1 MSDLPR
7 NIDLH
12 QLRSFVAVATLGN
25 FTRAA
30 ERLNLS
36 QPSLSLQIRQLEQA
50 VGLRLLDRSTR
61 SVALTRAGEDFLP
74 AAARLLDDFQSAIGT
89 VADLAAR
96 RRGRVAVA
104 VLPSVAAELLPRAIA
119 LLRARHPD
127 IVVSLR
133 DDVAEHI
140 PARVRSGEVDFG
152 LGAIDGVDADLSGAP
167 LITDELVAVLPRAHS
182 LANGAKTTPFKT
194 TPVKTTWRALARHPF
209 VATSRDSSVRQ
220 LTEQAFARNGLRLEP
235 AFEAKYM
242 STAIGLIAQ
251 GLGVGALPS
260 SAVSMVRQ
268 AGLAHAEIHGPVMK
282 RRIGIMTRRGR
293 SLSPAAQTLVG
304 MLKMAASGDRE
315 RPELVVRAM

>member
-1 MSDLPR
+1 MK
-7 NIDLH
+7 IDLH
-12 QLRSFVAVATLGN
+12 QLRIFVAVARLGN

-36 QPSLSLQIRQLEQA
+36 QPSLSLHIRRLEQD
-50 VGLRLLDRSTR
+50 LRIRLFDRSTR
-61 SVALTRAGEDFLP
+61 SVTPTRAGEDFLP
-74 AAARLLDDFQSAIGT
+74 TAERLLDDFQSAVAA

-127 IVVSLR
+127 VSVSLR

-152 LGAIDGVDADLSGAP
+152 LGAIDSVDADIAGSA
-167 LITDELVAVLPRAHS
+167 LIRDELIAVLFPAHP
-182 LANGAKTTPFKT
+182 LANPSKATAAGAL
-194 TPVKTTWRALARHPF
+194 KTTWRALARYPF
-209 VATSRDSSVRQ
+209 VAMSRDSSVRH
-220 LTEQAFARNGLRLEP
+220 LTERAFARNGLVLEP

-242 STAIGLIAQ
+242 STAIGIMANKLAV
-251 GLGVGALPS
+251 GVLPS
-260 SAVSMVRQ
+260 SALSMVIQ
-268 AGLAHAEIHGPVMK
+268 AALSHAAIHAPVVK

-293 SLSPAAQTLVG
+293 SLSPAAQALIEA
-304 MLKMAASGDRE
+304 LKAAATNDRE
-315 RPELVVRAM
+315 S

>member
-1 MSDLPR
+1 MNGFPM

-12 QLRSFVAVATLGN
+12 QLRSFVAVARLGN

-36 QPSLSLQIRQLEQA
+36 QPSLSLQIRQLEQEL
-50 VGLRLLDRSTR
+50 GLRLLDRSTR

-74 AAARLLDDFQSAIGT
+74 TAARLLDDFQSAIGT

-119 LLRARHPD
+119 LLRERHPD
-127 IVVSLR
+127 VVVSLR

-167 LITDELVAVLPRAHS
+167 LIADELIAVLPRMHP
-182 LANGAKTTPFKT
+182 LANGTKTS
-194 TPVKTTWRALARHPF
+194 WRALAKHRF
-209 VATSRDSSVRQ
+209 VAMSRDSSVRQ
-220 LTEQAFARNGLRLEP
+220 LTEQAFARNGLVLEP

-242 STAIGLIAQ
+242 STAIGIIAQ
-251 GLGVGALPS
+251 GLGVGTLPS
-260 SAVSMVRQ
+260 SALSMVRQ

-282 RRIGIMTRRGR
+282 RRIGIITRRGR
-293 SLSPAAQTLVG
+293 SLSPAAQALGG
-304 MLKMAASGDRE
+304 MLKMAASADRK
-315 RPELVVRAM
+315 RAALVARVV

>member
-1 MSDLPR
+1 
-7 NIDLH
+7 
-12 QLRSFVAVATLGN
+12 VAVARLGN

-36 QPSLSLQIRQLEQA
+36 QPSLSLHIRQLEQDLG
-50 VGLRLLDRSTR
+50 VRLLDRSTR

-74 AAARLLDDFQSAIGT
+74 TAERLLDDFQSAVAS

-127 IVVSLR
+127 VGVALR

-140 PARVRSGEVDFG
+140 PARVRNGEVDFG
-152 LGAIDGVDADLSGAP
+152 LGAIDTIDADLAGVP
-167 LITDELVAVLPRAHS
+167 LLADELIAVVPRPHPLTR
-182 LANGAKTTPFKT
+182 LAK
-194 TPVKTTWRALARHPF
+194 VTWRALAGYPF
-209 VATSRDSSVRQ
+209 VAMSRDSSVRR
-220 LTEQAFARNGLRLEP
+220 LTDMAFARSGLPLEP

-242 STAIGLIAQ
+242 STAIGIVAN

-260 SAVSMVRQ
+260 SAIAGRSIARRNSGAGDEAADRDHDQ
-268 AGLAHAEIHGPVMK
+268 ARPLAVACRAGVGGGAQERG
-282 RRIGIMTRRGR
+282 RGRSADDGARIGIVHSALIPPLRIIGAHLRT
-293 SLSPAAQTLVG
+293 SAAT
-304 MLKMAASGDRE
+304 
-315 RPELVVRAM
+315 

>member
-1 MSDLPR
+1 MNEIPR

-12 QLRSFVAVATLGN
+12 QLRSFVAVARLGN

-50 VGLRLLDRSTR
+50 IGLRLLDRSTR

-74 AAARLLDDFQSAIGT
+74 TAARLLDDFQSAIGT

-167 LITDELVAVLPRAHS
+167 LIADELIAVLPRAHP
-182 LANGAKTTPFKT
+182 LANGAKTS
-194 TPVKTTWRALARHPF
+194 WRALARHPF
-209 VATSRDSSVRQ
+209 VAMSRDSSVRL

-242 STAIGLIAQ
+242 STAIGLVAQ

-293 SLSPAAQTLVG
+293 SLSPAAQALVG
-304 MLKMAASGDRE
+304 MLKTAASGDRKK
-315 RPELVVRAM
+315 PELVARAV